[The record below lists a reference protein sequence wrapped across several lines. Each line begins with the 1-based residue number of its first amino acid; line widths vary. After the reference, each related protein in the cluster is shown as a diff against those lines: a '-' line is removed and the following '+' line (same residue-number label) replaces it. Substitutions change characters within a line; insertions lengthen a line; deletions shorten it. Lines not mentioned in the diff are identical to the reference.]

1 MAKEKN
7 AARGQYGE
15 VVSRLQQIVESL
27 EGGELSLEE
36 SLEKFEQGI
45 GLVKQAEGILGDAEK
60 RIEQLLS
67 DDGRAVPLKIAE
79 NVSAEPPRA
88 AAPTKKPMTTP
99 TPAPAVDLE
108 DDVPF

>member
-1 MAKEKN
+1 MAKEKT

-15 VVSRLQQIVESL
+15 VVTRLQQIVESL

-67 DDGRAVPLKIAE
+67 DDGRTVPLKVPE
-79 NVSAEPPRA
+79 NAPEPTRA
-88 AAPTKKPMTTP
+88 PPPPVKKPAPVP
-99 TPAPAVDLE
+99 TADLE

>member
-15 VVSRLQQIVESL
+15 VVSRLQQIVEGL

-60 RIEQLLS
+60 RIDQLLN
-67 DDGRAVPLKIAE
+67 DEGRTAPLKVPEATPE
-79 NVSAEPPRA
+79 VAAPRA
-88 AAPTKKPMTTP
+88 PAPVKKAAPA
-99 TPAPAVDLE
+99 APVDPD